1 MIIYIYDYIYMCVCL
16 PCKTGIMHLLQHQ
29 LNIIYIYPLIQIIM
43 IILSLAAGY
52 HRWELAFFEK
62 VIPGNRLF
70 LHIVGSFVNA
80 FLNQSL
86 QTRDSEI
93 VRYPIRFSSTL
104 NHHIGWFS
112 ITFSSLKWIL
122 AQRRN
127 TQQSFGGLS
136 LPRRLQHG
144 QHGNSGKRKYYPLV
158 MTNSWPWK
166 IDGP

>member
-1 MIIYIYDYIYMCVCL
+1 
-16 PCKTGIMHLLQHQ
+16 
-29 LNIIYIYPLIQIIM
+29 M

-62 VIPGNRLF
+62 AIPGNRLF

-112 ITFSSLKWIL
+112 ITVFSKMDLGTAKKYSAEFWWP
-122 AQRRN
+122 R
-127 TQQSFGGLS
+127 

-144 QHGNSGKRKYYPLV
+144 HLEFRKAKYYPTWLWLTV
-158 MTNSWPWK
+158 GHGKSMALIE
-166 IDGP
+166 IDGLPFLIAWWFSMANC

>member
-1 MIIYIYDYIYMCVCL
+1 
-16 PCKTGIMHLLQHQ
+16 
-29 LNIIYIYPLIQIIM
+29 M

-112 ITFSSLKWIL
+112 ITVFSKMDLGTAKKYSAEFWWP
-122 AQRRN
+122 R
-127 TQQSFGGLS
+127 

-144 QHGNSGKRKYYPLV
+144 HLEFRKAKILPNLV

-166 IDGP
+166 IDGPNRNRWFTVLNSMVIFHGELLVITRW